1 MKKVHE
7 TCISMKFWR
16 LRNYFLYDQ
25 ERTKKKENK
34 DKIKGRADD
43 IETSNTSSFS
53 LKYLRW
59 RGLMNDLVMIA
70 SAMCPMSPC
79 YKGKETEQVYK
90 ARTLPKWIEA
100 GIVVTIPRCHSLHDL
115 MRKLSLTQRVICHIS
130 QNYKERI
137 TKWKKKWYLT
147 LMKMSMA
154 SSIYLKQSLR
164 VCSEFCGSKSATILR
179 WWAMSMSIMAVLCCV
194 NNKWMIMSWQ

>member
-1 MKKVHE
+1 
-7 TCISMKFWR
+7 
-16 LRNYFLYDQ
+16 
-25 ERTKKKENK
+25 
-34 DKIKGRADD
+34 
-43 IETSNTSSFS
+43 
-53 LKYLRW
+53 
-59 RGLMNDLVMIA
+59 MIA

-90 ARTLPKWIEA
+90 ARKLPKWIEA

-194 NNKWMIMSWQ
+194 NNKWLWADNKQHRVEFPEREEVGTRSNFSALKPWPCLMQSCLRISLTCLRRNILIENDTSIWSSPD